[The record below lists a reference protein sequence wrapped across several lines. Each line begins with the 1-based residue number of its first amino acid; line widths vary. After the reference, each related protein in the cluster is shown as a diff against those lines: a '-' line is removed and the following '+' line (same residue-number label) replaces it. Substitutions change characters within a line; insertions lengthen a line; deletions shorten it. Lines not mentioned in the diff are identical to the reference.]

1 MNGKRRYIAVLSLLI
16 FGACSQKEIVPVEEA
31 PVLKSVDISLAEV
44 ALSSGSMVEVPFTVN
59 SPSFSFNYSL
69 GTPNCQIV
77 LLKQGGRIPENY
89 SLVSVQPQAVKGAY
103 TAMLKDTGRGEVY
116 KDLVCLAIY
125 EKSGGDSFVNSAYFT
140 VRSEQQTTRL
150 PVQTG
155 LPVVYIDTEGGKGI
169 HSKEEEVPASLFIR
183 GEGEWEGLQ
192 PVSCRVRGRGNST
205 WYWPKKP
212 YLVKLDQKA
221 SLFGLPKH
229 KRWVLLA
236 NFCDRTL
243 MRNLVSMKVSSMTSL
258 AWTPGCVPV
267 ELVLDGKHL
276 GNYLLMEQ
284 VRVDGHRVNVGDD
297 GYLLECDWHYDN
309 PVQWLDPHGHYYG
322 SNGKVNGIPFGVKNP
337 DPDEITAEQL
347 SHIKSYI
354 TSTANALYG
363 NNFTNPETGYARYLD
378 VDSFID
384 YWLVFEIMCNHE
396 LGNPGSVFMHKT
408 RDGLLCAGPCWD
420 FDWGILSFYTS
431 AGETR
436 LVNGKAIWYERLFQD
451 PAFAEKVKAR
461 FNELLPQLETIPA
474 YMDQCEALL
483 TESAKLN
490 FKLWN
495 PADDKSLNGGQIING
510 DENLSF
516 HDAVQRLK
524 RNYEKHLQV
533 MQAQL

>member
-1 MNGKRRYIAVLSLLI
+1 MRSRALLILSAVGLVLAACTREEIDPEAPTPTEVRLHSITVSQRSLVLPAGGRAELAFTVKDPAYVITSLTLQDGIGEAPAAFSLERFHRTGREGEYVAVLKDM
-16 FGACSQKEIVPVEEA
+16 GVEE
-31 PVLKSVDISLAEV
+31 V
-44 ALSSGSMVEVPFTVN
+44 
-59 SPSFSFNYSL
+59 Y
-69 GTPNCQIV
+69 
-77 LLKQGGRIPENY
+77 
-89 SLVSVQPQAVKGAY
+89 
-103 TAMLKDTGRGEVY
+103 DTQ
-116 KDLVCLAIY
+116 VCLVVPLSNAETGQTSY
-125 EKSGGDSFVNSAYFT
+125 VTSLFFT
-140 VRSEQQTTRL
+140 VRSEQQTVR
-150 PVQTG
+150 VQVNTG
-155 LPVVYIDTEGGKGI
+155 LPVVYLDTEGGKGV
-169 HSKEEEVPASLFIR
+169 HSKTEEVPASLYIK
-183 GEGEWEGLQ
+183 GAGAYESLQ

-205 WYWPKKP
+205 WSWPKKP
-212 YLVKLDQKA
+212 YLIKLDEKA
-221 SLFGLPKH
+221 SIFGLPKH

-276 GNYLLMEQ
+276 GNYLLIEQ

-309 PVQWLDPHGHYYG
+309 QVQWLDPHGYYYG
-322 SNGKVNGIPFGVKNP
+322 MNGKVNGIPFGVKNP
-337 DPDEITAEQL
+337 DPDEITSEQL
-347 SHIKSYI
+347 SLIKSYI
-354 TSTANALYG
+354 SLTANAIYG
-363 NNFTNPETGYARYLD
+363 ADFAHPETGYAHYID
-378 VDSFID
+378 VDSFVD

-396 LGNPGSVFMHKT
+396 LGNPGSVFMNKT
-408 RDGLLCAGPCWD
+408 RDGKLMAGPCWD

-451 PAFAEKVKAR
+451 PAFAAKVKTR
-461 FNELLPQLETIPA
+461 FSELLPQLETIPA
-474 YMDQCEALL
+474 YMDEWEALL

-495 PADDKSLNGGQIING
+495 PADDRSLNGGQIING

-516 HDAVQRLK
+516 HEAVQRLK
-524 RNYEKHLQV
+524 HNYRKHLQV